1 MASLFQ
7 FKKLNFISHSEISFM
22 FSEPGLEKSPSFTFL
37 EPIEQFIENSP
48 VAIHILDENGLI
60 LFANEA
66 ELKMLGYEKEEYLG
80 HSILEFHADHKYKE
94 FDPSCFSINENIVNL
109 EIKLKCKDGSLKDVL
124 VSCNAYFEE
133 DQFKRLRCFSRDI
146 THLKRSEKL
155 LRFLNDAGE
164 ELYASHDTKE
174 ALDKIIKLIVPN
186 FADWVVINELRDGFA
201 HLLKMAH
208 VDPEK
213 VKWAEKY
220 RETHP
225 VDMNEKHGSLGWAL
239 RTGEAVL
246 YSEITESNIEEGSM
260 DNEQKEIL
268 RQLSIQSV
276 MIVPMKIK
284 GRVSG
289 VISFISCNPQ
299 NKFNETDFNFAKDF
313 TNRIGLALEN
323 ARLYEEV
330 KKDIEERIEI
340 DRRKDEFISI
350 ASHELKTPVTSL
362 KAYTQILQTTFDED
376 KNEKAS
382 AMLAK
387 MDKQIDKL
395 TGLIVDL
402 LDVTKINKG
411 EMVFD
416 FEEIDVNE
424 LIMEIAEE
432 IQRTTPNH
440 EIKLELNHCKKIKG
454 DRNRIG
460 QVIVNFTS
468 NAIKYSPGKDKIVV
482 SSKCDDNT
490 VSISV
495 KDFGIGIP
503 KSEHDHIFK
512 RFYRVPGKNNY
523 TFPGLGLG
531 LYICSEIIKRH
542 NGNISFES
550 KEGKGS
556 TFYFEIPSGRK

>member
-1 MASLFQ
+1 
-7 FKKLNFISHSEISFM
+7 M
-22 FSEPGLEKSPSFTFL
+22 FSEAEQEKTNPFTWL
-37 EPIEQFIENSP
+37 EPIEDFLENSP
-48 VAIHILDENGLI
+48 EAVHLLDESGII
-60 LFANEA
+60 LFANKA
-66 ELKMLGYEKEEYLG
+66 ELNMLGYEKDEYVG
-80 HSILEFHADHKYKE
+80 HHISEFHADKDDFE
-94 FDPSCFSINENIVNL
+94 FDPSRFSINKNIINL
-109 EIKLKCKDGSLKDVL
+109 ETKLKCKDGSLKDVL

-133 DQFKRLRCFSRDI
+133 NNFKRLRCFSRDI

-155 LRFLNDAGE
+155 LRFLNHAGE

-174 ALDKIIKLIVPN
+174 ALDKIIKLIVPH
-186 FADWVVINELRDGFA
+186 FADWVVINELRSDGFA
-201 HLLKMAH
+201 YLLKMAH
-208 VDPEK
+208 ADPQK

-225 VDMNEKHGSLGWAL
+225 VDLNEKHGSLGWAL
-239 RTGEAVL
+239 RTGESVL
-246 YSEITESNIEEGSM
+246 YSHIDDAIIAEGSM
-260 DNEQKEIL
+260 DDEQREIL

-276 MIVPMKIK
+276 MIVPMLIK
-284 GRVSG
+284 GRVTG

-299 NKFNETDFNFAKDF
+299 NKYNETDFNFAKDF
-313 TNRIGLALEN
+313 TNRIALTLEN
-323 ARLYEEV
+323 TRLYEEV

-340 DRRKDEFISI
+340 DKKKDEFISI

-362 KAYTQILQTTFDED
+362 KAYTQILQSTFDED

-382 AMLAK
+382 AMLSK

-402 LDVTKINKG
+402 LDVTKIDKG

-416 FEEIDVNE
+416 IEKFDINDLVT
-424 LIMEIAEE
+424 EIAEE
-432 IQRTTPNH
+432 MQRTTQKH
-440 EIKLELNHCKKIKG
+440 KIKLELKDCKKIRG

-460 QVIVNFTS
+460 QVIVNFIS
-468 NAIKYSPGKDKIVV
+468 NAIKYSPGKEKIIV
-482 SSKCDDNT
+482 SSKCEDQQ
-490 VSISV
+490 VIISV

-512 RFYRVPGKNNY
+512 RFFRVSGKNNY

-531 LYICSEIIKRH
+531 LYISSEIIKRH
-542 NGNISFES
+542 KGEISFES

-556 TFYFEIPSGRK
+556 TFRFQIPSGKK

>member
-1 MASLFQ
+1 
-7 FKKLNFISHSEISFM
+7 M
-22 FSEPGLEKSPSFTFL
+22 FSEPGLENFSSFTFR
-37 EPIEQFIENSP
+37 ESMEQFIENSP
-48 VAIHILDENGLI
+48 VGIHILDEKGLI
-60 LFANEA
+60 LFANKA
-66 ELKMLGYEKEEYLG
+66 ELKMLGYEREEYVG
-80 HSILEFHADHKYKE
+80 HSIVDFHADQYKE
-94 FDPSCFSINENIVNL
+94 FDSSYFSINKNIINL
-109 EIKLKCKDGSLKDVL
+109 ETKLKCKDGSVKDVL

-133 DQFKRLRCFSRDI
+133 NQFKRLRCFSRDI

-155 LRFLNDAGE
+155 LRFLNYAGE

-174 ALDKIIKLIVPN
+174 ALDKIIKLIVPH

-260 DNEQKEIL
+260 DDEQKEIL

-276 MIVPMKIK
+276 MIIPMKIK
-284 GRVSG
+284 GRVTG

-299 NKFNETDFNFAKDF
+299 NKFTETDFNFAKDF
-313 TNRIGLALEN
+313 TNRIALALEN

-362 KAYTQILQTTFDED
+362 KAYTQILQSTFDED

-382 AMLAK
+382 AMLGK

-395 TGLIVDL
+395 TSLIVDL
-402 LDVTKINKG
+402 LDVTKIDKG

-416 FEEIDVNE
+416 FEKFDINE
-424 LIMEIAEE
+424 LITEIAEE
-432 IQRTTPNH
+432 MQRTTQKH
-440 EIKLELNHCKKIKG
+440 KIKLELNDCKKIKG

-460 QVIVNFTS
+460 QVIVNFIS
-468 NAIKYSPGKDKIVV
+468 NAIKYSPGKNKIIV
-482 SSKCDDNT
+482 SSKCDDKNVT
-490 VSISV
+490 ISV
-495 KDFGIGIP
+495 RDFGIGIP
-503 KSEHDHIFK
+503 KAEHTNIFK
-512 RFYRVPGKNNY
+512 RFYRVLGNY

-531 LYICSEIIKRH
+531 LYISSEIIKRH
-542 NGNISFES
+542 KGEISFQS

-556 TFYFEIPSGRK
+556 TFYFQIPLKNKKQKI

>member
-1 MASLFQ
+1 
-7 FKKLNFISHSEISFM
+7 M
-22 FSEPGLEKSPSFTFL
+22 FSEPGLENFSSFTFR
-37 EPIEQFIENSP
+37 ESMEQFIENSP
-48 VAIHILDENGLI
+48 VGIHILDEKGLI
-60 LFANEA
+60 LFANKA
-66 ELKMLGYEKEEYLG
+66 ELKMLGYEREEYVG
-80 HSILEFHADHKYKE
+80 HSIVDFHADQYKE
-94 FDPSCFSINENIVNL
+94 FDSSYFSINKNIINL
-109 EIKLKCKDGSLKDVL
+109 ETKLKCKDGSVKDVL

-133 DQFKRLRCFSRDI
+133 NQFKRLRCFSRDI

-155 LRFLNDAGE
+155 LRFLNYAGE

-174 ALDKIIKLIVPN
+174 ALDKIIKLIVPH

-260 DNEQKEIL
+260 DDEQKEIL

-276 MIVPMKIK
+276 MIIPMKIK
-284 GRVSG
+284 GRVTG

-299 NKFNETDFNFAKDF
+299 NKFTETDFNFAKDF
-313 TNRIGLALEN
+313 TNRIALALEN

-362 KAYTQILQTTFDED
+362 KAYTQILQSTFDED

-382 AMLAK
+382 AMLGK

-395 TGLIVDL
+395 TSLIVDL
-402 LDVTKINKG
+402 LDVTKIDKG

-416 FEEIDVNE
+416 FEKFDINE
-424 LIMEIAEE
+424 LITEIAEE
-432 IQRTTPNH
+432 MQRTTQKH
-440 EIKLELNHCKKIKG
+440 KIKLELNDCKKIKG

-460 QVIVNFTS
+460 QVIVNFIS
-468 NAIKYSPGKDKIVV
+468 NAIKYSPGKNKIIV
-482 SSKCDDNT
+482 SSKCDDKNVT
-490 VSISV
+490 ISV
-495 KDFGIGIP
+495 RDFGIGIP
-503 KSEHDHIFK
+503 KAEHTNIFK
-512 RFYRVPGKNNY
+512 RFYRVLGNY

-531 LYICSEIIKRH
+531 LYISSEIIKRH
-542 NGNISFES
+542 KGEISFQS

-556 TFYFEIPSGRK
+556 TFYFQIPLRRK

>member
-1 MASLFQ
+1 
-7 FKKLNFISHSEISFM
+7 M
-22 FSEPGLEKSPSFTFL
+22 FSEPGLENFSSFTFR
-37 EPIEQFIENSP
+37 ESMEQFIENSP
-48 VAIHILDENGLI
+48 VGIHILDEKGLI
-60 LFANEA
+60 LFANKA
-66 ELKMLGYEKEEYLG
+66 ELKMLGYEREEYVG
-80 HSILEFHADHKYKE
+80 HSIVDFHADQYKE
-94 FDPSCFSINENIVNL
+94 FDSSYFSINKNIINL
-109 EIKLKCKDGSLKDVL
+109 ETKLKCKDGSVKDVL

-133 DQFKRLRCFSRDI
+133 NQFKRLRCFSRDI

-155 LRFLNDAGE
+155 LRFLNYAGE

-174 ALDKIIKLIVPN
+174 ALDKIIKLIVPH

-260 DNEQKEIL
+260 DDEQKEIL

-276 MIVPMKIK
+276 MIIPMKIK
-284 GRVSG
+284 GRVTG

-299 NKFNETDFNFAKDF
+299 NKFTETDFNFAKDF
-313 TNRIGLALEN
+313 TNRIALALEN

-362 KAYTQILQTTFDED
+362 KAYTQILQSTFDED

-382 AMLAK
+382 AMLGK

-395 TGLIVDL
+395 TSLIVDL
-402 LDVTKINKG
+402 LDVTKIDKG

-416 FEEIDVNE
+416 FEKFDINE
-424 LIMEIAEE
+424 LITEIAEE
-432 IQRTTPNH
+432 MQRTTQKH
-440 EIKLELNHCKKIKG
+440 EIKLELNDCKKIKG

-460 QVIVNFTS
+460 QVIVNFIS
-468 NAIKYSPGKDKIVV
+468 NAIKYSPGKNKIIV
-482 SSKCDDNT
+482 SSKCDDKNVT
-490 VSISV
+490 ISV
-495 KDFGIGIP
+495 RDFGIGIP
-503 KSEHDHIFK
+503 KAEHTNIFK
-512 RFYRVPGKNNY
+512 RFYRVLGNY

-531 LYICSEIIKRH
+531 LYISSEIIKRH
-542 NGNISFES
+542 KGEISFQS

-556 TFYFEIPSGRK
+556 TFYFQIPLKNKKQKI

>member
-1 MASLFQ
+1 ML
-7 FKKLNFISHSEISFM
+7 
-22 FSEPGLEKSPSFTFL
+22 SEPGLEKSGTFRWL
-37 EPIEQFIENSP
+37 EPFEDFLENSP
-48 VAIHILDENGLI
+48 EGIHLLDENGII
-60 LFANEA
+60 LFANKA
-66 ELKMLGYEKEEYLG
+66 ELRMLGYTKEEYVG
-80 HSILEFHADHKYKE
+80 HHVSEFHI
-94 FDPSCFSINENIVNL
+94 DPSTVEFNPGRFSINENVINL
-109 EIKLKCKDGSLKDVL
+109 ETRLKCKDGSVKDVL
-124 VSCNAYFEE
+124 TSCNAYFEE
-133 DQFKRLRCFSRDI
+133 STFKRLRCFSRDI
-146 THLKRSEKL
+146 THLKRSENL
-155 LRFLNDAGE
+155 LRFLNHAGE

-174 ALDKIIKLIVPN
+174 ALDKTIKLIVPH
-186 FADWVVINELRDGFA
+186 FADWVVINELRADGFA

-208 VDPEK
+208 ADPGK

-220 RETHP
+220 RESHP
-225 VDMNEKHGSLGWAL
+225 VDLNERRGSLGWAM

-246 YSEITESNIEEGSM
+246 YSEINDSNIEEGAM
-260 DNEQKEIL
+260 DDEQKEIL

-299 NKFNETDFNFAKDF
+299 NKYNESDFSFAKDF
-313 TNRIGLALEN
+313 TNRIALTLEN
-323 ARLYEEV
+323 TRLYEEV

-340 DRRKDEFISI
+340 DKKKDEFISI

-382 AMLAK
+382 AMFAK

-402 LDVTKINKG
+402 LDVTKIDKG
-411 EMVFD
+411 EMIFD
-416 FEEIDVNE
+416 FEKFDVNE
-424 LIMEIAEE
+424 LITEIAEE
-432 IQRTTPNH
+432 MQRTAPKH
-440 EIKLELNHCKKIKG
+440 KIKLKLSDCKKIKG

-460 QVIVNFTS
+460 QVIVNFIS
-468 NAIKYSPGKDKIVV
+468 NAIKYSPGKDKIIV
-482 SSKCDDNT
+482 SSKCDDND
-490 VSISV
+490 VIISV

-503 KSEHDHIFK
+503 KTEHHHIFK
-512 RFYRVPGKNNY
+512 RFYRVSGKNNY

-531 LYICSEIIKRH
+531 LYISSEIIKRH
-542 NGNISFES
+542 RGEISFQS

-556 TFYFEIPSGRK
+556 TFYFEIPLRGNKK